1 MTPLRKFRFLI
12 SAMFMMVFL
21 LLNACTAPT
30 AVTLTKTESPRT
42 NTPTSDPT
50 ATKTNPTKTTPPE
63 EDSFTAT
70 PPPSTT
76 STPTPDLRRRYEIW
90 QSWPV
95 YPELSP
101 EMLAAYQRGQ
111 KSGRDPH
118 AFSVIG
124 DCQSSPTYFLNLY
137 DQGLYS
143 LPQDEEHLQE
153 TIDWYAGSFS
163 HRSITV
169 ANGLTAPGVLNP
181 RWSDPDQCQKQEKPI
196 DCEIRLQN
204 PSVVLI
210 SLGTNWHPSLSHAEY
225 LEYLYQ
231 IIEKLLEEDIV
242 PVLSTKADNV
252 EGDHGRN
259 LAMAQA
265 AYEYRLPLWNFWAT
279 VQDLPNAGLDK
290 TRNNEYLTRKGWDI
304 RNRSALMLLD
314 QIHRQLNDI
323 QE

>member
-1 MTPLRKFRFLI
+1 
-12 SAMFMMVFL
+12 
-21 LLNACTAPT
+21 
-30 AVTLTKTESPRT
+30 
-42 NTPTSDPT
+42 
-50 ATKTNPTKTTPPE
+50 
-63 EDSFTAT
+63 
-70 PPPSTT
+70 
-76 STPTPDLRRRYEIW
+76 
-90 QSWPV
+90 
-95 YPELSP
+95 
-101 EMLAAYQRGQ
+101 MLAVYQRGQ
-111 KSGRDPH
+111 KSGRDAH

-137 DQGLYS
+137 DEGLYS
-143 LPQDEEHLQE
+143 LSQEEEYLQG
-153 TIDWYAGSFS
+153 TIDWYTGSFS

-196 DCEIRLQN
+196 DCEIRLHN

-210 SLGTNWHPSLSHAEY
+210 SLGTNWHPSLSHTQY
-225 LEYLYQ
+225 LDYLYQ
-231 IIEKLLEEDIV
+231 IIDKLLAEGIV
-242 PVLSTKADNV
+242 PILSTKADNV

-290 TRNNEYLTRKGWDI
+290 TRNNEYLTRKGWDV
-304 RNRSALMLLD
+304 RNLSALKLLD
-314 QIHRQLNDI
+314 QIHRQLNDT